1 MFYISELKKLYE
13 SVKADNSIEECDK
26 QKIVELMNQLINI
39 LVQY

>member
-13 SVKADNSIEECDK
+13 SIKADNSIEECDK
-26 QKIVELMNQLINI
+26 QKIVELVNQLINI